1 MLSCNP
7 CGQNS
12 VANDDYSLDI
22 TPAVRFVKTKDE
34 IETFL
39 TIPAGHSRF
48 ALGLMIILVSLSV
61 ILDISKNLKE
71 KAAPILETLRSMAPA
86 SSARWKKPFEHLNKS
101 TETDT

>member
-1 MLSCNP
+1 MAS
-7 CGQNS
+7 
-12 VANDDYSLDI
+12 DDYSLDI
-22 TPAVRFVKTKDE
+22 TPAVRFVKTKYE

-39 TIPAGHSRF
+39 TIAAGHSRF

-101 TETDT
+101 TKY